1 MQVEEVDLLEFEE
14 VDLLEFEEVD
24 LLEFEEMLV
33 DDADIFEWDKFDDD
47 VAWGDSFELE
57 V

>member
-1 MQVEEVDLLEFEE
+1 MQV
-14 VDLLEFEEVD
+14 EEVD

-33 DDADIFEWDKFDDD
+33 DDADIVEWDKFDND